1 VFRTSRQ
8 MVRAAHPFAFDTST
22 PMAICRRHKLLLAA
36 LLIGHGLLAWQLR
49 ARGIFT
55 FGDDA
60 AYLLLGRALQ
70 AFSYREPYFVGNPVA
85 ARFPPGYPAFLA
97 VLTAPAGEHL
107 GLISL
112 AGILVSIAGLV
123 FLFDVVRRRW
133 STELAFLVTA
143 AAAVNPEL
151 LTNASNVR
159 SETLYTTLTLASL
172 WAADRA
178 VGQRNSRERGT
189 RAALVAGGLA
199 IVAALTRSVG
209 VTLIGALG
217 MHWLARRRYRW
228 VMVFGAAAT
237 VTVGAWLAWTVVAP
251 AREVRRSY
259 VDDAMNIRVGDGS
272 LRSTMVA
279 RLKENITGYV
289 GQSVIEQL
297 ALPVTPRTRLD
308 NVGWVLAIG
317 ALLTVGLI
325 SAWGRWNAVVWYVG
339 AYGALLAVWAWT
351 IERFLGP
358 VIPLLVALI
367 VIGAGVASSVL
378 ARNRRWLPP
387 AVVTMVLAG
396 FALREDAQL
405 VTRALECDRARVD
418 CALPRELDF
427 VDAVAYLATHSAPD
441 ARVISPKAPSL
452 YYHAKRQALF
462 WDEVLN
468 LPLDSLDGFLR
479 QERVSYIL
487 TTPVFS
493 DGESIVRL
501 SRRDCAR
508 LDLVR
513 AFSPRTM
520 LLAVRP
526 EGAPP
531 ATESAACRALKRA
544 ETIPFQDV
552 PR

>member
-1 VFRTSRQ
+1 MR
-8 MVRAAHPFAFDTST
+8 RANHPSAFESST
-22 PMAICRRHKLLLAA
+22 PTTLIGRHKMLLAA
-36 LLIGHGLLAWQLR
+36 LLAGHGLLAWQLR

-60 AYLLLGRALQ
+60 AYLLLGRSLR
-70 AFSYREPYFVGNPVA
+70 AFNYREPYFVGNPVA

-97 VLTAPAGEHL
+97 AVTGPFGEHL
-107 GLISL
+107 GLVSA
-112 AGILVSIAGLV
+112 AGILVSVAGML

-133 STELAFLVTA
+133 STELALLVIA
-143 AAAVNPEL
+143 AAAVNPQL
-151 LTNASNVR
+151 LANASNVQ
-159 SETLYTTLTLASL
+159 SETLYTTLTLGSL

-178 VGQRNSRERGT
+178 VGQRDRRERGV
-189 RAALVAGGLA
+189 RAAVVAGGLA
-199 IVAALTRSVG
+199 IAAALTRSVG

-217 MHWLARRRYRW
+217 LHWLFRRRYRW
-228 VMVFGAAAT
+228 VMVFAAASA
-237 VTVGAWLAWTVVAP
+237 VTVGAWLSWTVVAP

-259 VDDAMNIRVGDGS
+259 VDDAVNIRVGDGS
-272 LRSTMVA
+272 LRSTIVE
-279 RLKENITGYV
+279 RLKGNVVTYG
-289 GQSVIEQL
+289 GQAVIEQL
-297 ALPVTPRTRLD
+297 ALPLTSRTRLD
-308 NVGWVLAIG
+308 NVGWVLAIVV
-317 ALLTVGLI
+317 LLTIGLL

-358 VIPLLVALI
+358 VLPLLIALI

-378 ARNRRWLPP
+378 TGRRQWLAP
-387 AVVTMVLAG
+387 AIVAMVLAG
-396 FALREDAQL
+396 AALREDARE

-427 VDAVAYLATHSAPD
+427 LDAVAYLAGHSAPD
-441 ARVISPKAPSL
+441 ARVIAPKAPSL
-452 YYHAKRQALF
+452 YYHARRQALF
-462 WDEVLN
+462 WDEVVN

-479 QERVSYIL
+479 RARVSYII

-493 DGESIVRL
+493 DGLTVVSL
-501 SRRDCAR
+501 SLRDCAR

-513 AFSPRTM
+513 AFSPYTL

-531 ATESAACRALKRA
+531 APDGAACRALERA
-544 ETIPFQDV
+544 AKTAGKGNV
-552 PR
+552 WG

>member
-1 VFRTSRQ
+1 
-8 MVRAAHPFAFDTST
+8 MGRAADPSAFESST
-22 PMAICRRHKLLLAA
+22 PTEIFRRHKLLLGA
-36 LLIGHGLLAWQLR
+36 LLAGHGLLAWQLR

-60 AYLLLGRALQ
+60 MYLLLGRALQ
-70 AFSYREPYFVGNPVA
+70 AFTYREPYYVGNPVA

-97 VLTAPAGEHL
+97 VLTAPLGEHL
-107 GLISL
+107 WLVSL
-112 AGILVSIAGLV
+112 AGILVSVVGLV

-133 STELAFLVTA
+133 STELALLVTA
-143 AAAVNPEL
+143 AAAVNPVVLE
-151 LTNASNVR
+151 NAGGVM
-159 SETLYTTLTLASL
+159 SETLYSTLTLASL

-178 VGQRNSRERGT
+178 VGDGRVRGT
-189 RAALVAGGLA
+189 RAAVAAGGLA
-199 IVAALTRSVG
+199 IAAAMTRSVG

-217 MHWLARRRYRW
+217 IHWLLRRRYRW
-228 VMVFGAAAT
+228 AMVFGAAAT

-259 VDDAMNIRVGDGS
+259 VDDAVNIRVGDGS
-272 LRSTMVA
+272 LRSTMVQ
-279 RLKENITGYV
+279 RLKENISTYA
-289 GQSVIEQL
+289 GQSIIEEL

-308 NVGWVLAIG
+308 NVAWVLAIG
-317 ALLTVGLI
+317 TLLTVGLI
-325 SAWGRWNAVVWYVG
+325 SAWGRWNAVVWYLG
-339 AYGALLAVWAWT
+339 AYGALLAAWAWT

-358 VIPLLVALI
+358 VVPLLVALI

-387 AVVTMVLAG
+387 AIVATTLAAFG
-396 FALREDAQL
+396 LIADTQL

-418 CALPRELDF
+418 CALPWQLDF
-427 VDAVAYLATHSAPD
+427 VDAVTYLASHSTPD
-441 ARVISPKAPSL
+441 ARVITPKAGTL
-452 YYHAKRQALF
+452 YYHSKRQALY
-462 WDEVLN
+462 WDEVVN

-479 QERVSYIL
+479 QERVSHIL

-493 DGESIVRL
+493 DGETIVRL

-513 AFSPRTM
+513 AFSPQTL

-531 ATESAACRALKRA
+531 VTESAACRALERA
-544 ETIPFQDV
+544 EKLADHGGWSANV

>member
-1 VFRTSRQ
+1 V
-8 MVRAAHPFAFDTST
+8 
-22 PMAICRRHKLLLAA
+22 LLAA

-60 AYLLLGRALQ
+60 AYLLLSRALQ

-107 GLISL
+107 GLVSL
-112 AGILVSIAGLV
+112 AGILVSVVGLV

-133 STELAFLVTA
+133 STELALLVTA

-189 RAALVAGGLA
+189 RAAVIAGGLA
-199 IVAALTRSVG
+199 IAAALTRSVG
-209 VTLIGALG
+209 VTMIGALG
-217 MHWLARRRYRW
+217 VHWLLRRRYRW
-228 VMVFGAAAT
+228 VMVFGAAAAI
-237 VTVGAWLAWTVVAP
+237 TVGAWLAWTVVAP

-259 VDDAMNIRVGDGS
+259 VDDAVNVRVGDGS
-272 LRSTMVA
+272 LRSTMVK
-279 RLKENITGYV
+279 RLKENIATYA
-289 GQSVIEQL
+289 GQSIVEEL
-297 ALPVTPRTRLD
+297 ALPLTPRTRLD
-308 NVGWVLAIG
+308 NVAWVLAIG
-317 ALLTVGLI
+317 TLLAVGLI
-325 SAWGRWNAVVWYVG
+325 SAWGRWNAVVWYLG

-358 VIPLLVALI
+358 VVPLLIALT

-387 AVVTMVLAG
+387 AIAAMVLAG
-396 FALREDAQL
+396 FGLHEDSEL
-405 VTRALECDRARVD
+405 VTHALECDRARVD

-427 VDAVAYLATHSAPD
+427 VDAVAYLAGHSAPD
-441 ARVISPKAPSL
+441 ARVITPKAPTL
-452 YYHAKRQALF
+452 YYHSKRQALY
-462 WDEVLN
+462 WDQVVN

-479 QERVSYIL
+479 QERVSHIL

-493 DGESIVRL
+493 DGETIVRL
-501 SRRDCAR
+501 SRRDCAH

-513 AFSPRTM
+513 AFSPQTL

-531 ATESAACRALKRA
+531 AAESAACRALERA
-544 ETIPFQDV
+544 ETLADHGGWLENG

>member
-1 VFRTSRQ
+1 MRH
-8 MVRAAHPFAFDTST
+8 ADHPSAFDSST
-22 PMAICRRHKLLLAA
+22 LTMMCGRHKVLLAA
-36 LLIGHGLLAWQLR
+36 LLVGHGLLAWQLR
-49 ARGIFT
+49 ARGVFT

-60 AYLLLGRALQ
+60 MYLLLGRALQ
-70 AFSYREPYFVGNPVA
+70 SFTYREAYYVGNPVA

-97 VLTAPAGEHL
+97 VLTAPSGEHL
-107 GLISL
+107 GLVSF

-123 FLFDVVRRRW
+123 LLFDVVRRRW
-133 STELAFLVTA
+133 STELALLVTA
-143 AAAVNPEL
+143 AAAVNPVVLE
-151 LTNASNVR
+151 NAGSVL

-178 VGQRNSRERGT
+178 VGRRAGREPGT
-189 RAALVAGGLA
+189 RAAAAAGGLV
-199 IVAALTRSVG
+199 IAAAMTRSVG

-217 MHWLARRRYRW
+217 IHWLLRRRYRW
-228 VMVFGAAAT
+228 LMVFGAAAT

-259 VDDAMNIRVGDGS
+259 VDDAVNVRVGDGS

-279 RLKENITGYV
+279 RLKANIATYGAH
-289 GQSVIEQL
+289 SVIEQL
-297 ALPVTPRTRLD
+297 ALPLTRRTRLD
-308 NVGWVLAIG
+308 NVGWGLAIG
-317 ALLTVGLI
+317 ALLTIGLT
-325 SAWGRWNAVVWYVG
+325 SAWGRWNAVVWYLG
-339 AYGALLAVWAWT
+339 AYGALLAIWAWP
-351 IERFLGP
+351 IERLLGP
-358 VIPLLVALI
+358 VLPLLVALI

-378 ARNRRWLPP
+378 ARTRRWLPP
-387 AVVTMVLAG
+387 AIVAMALAG
-396 FALREDAQL
+396 FALIEDTQL

-418 CALPRELDF
+418 CALPWQLDF
-427 VDAVAYLATHSAPD
+427 VDAATYLASHSTPD
-441 ARVISPKAPSL
+441 ARVITPKAGTL
-452 YYHAKRQALF
+452 YYHSKRQALY
-462 WDEVLN
+462 WDEVVN

-479 QERVSYIL
+479 QERVSHIV

-493 DGESIVRL
+493 DGEKIVRL

-513 AFSPRTM
+513 AFSPQTL

-531 ATESAACRALKRA
+531 VTESPACRALERA
-544 ETIPFQDV
+544 ETLVDQGGWSENG

>member
-1 VFRTSRQ
+1 
-8 MVRAAHPFAFDTST
+8 M
-22 PMAICRRHKLLLAA
+22 LLAA
-36 LLIGHGLLAWQLR
+36 LLVGHGLLAWQLR

-60 AYLLLGRALQ
+60 AYLLLSRSLH
-70 AFSYREPYFVGNPVA
+70 AFTYREAYLLGNPVA

-97 VLTAPAGEHL
+97 VLTAPAGERL

-112 AGILVSIAGLV
+112 AGILVSVAGLV
-123 FLFDVVRRRW
+123 FLFDIVRRRW
-133 STELAFLVTA
+133 SIELAFLATA

-151 LTNASNVR
+151 LANAGNVR

-178 VGQRNSRERGT
+178 VGQRNARERGMP
-189 RAALVAGGLA
+189 AAVAAAGLA
-199 IVAALTRSVG
+199 IAAALTRSVG

-217 MHWLARRRYRW
+217 FHWLIRRRYRW
-228 VMVFGAAAT
+228 VLVFAAAAT

-251 AREVRRSY
+251 ARGVRRSY
-259 VDDAMNIRVGDGS
+259 VDDAVNIRVGDGS
-272 LRSTMVA
+272 LRSTMEQ
-279 RLKENITGYV
+279 RLRRNIRTYV
-289 GQSVIEQL
+289 GQSIVTQL

-308 NVGWVLAIG
+308 NVGWVLGIG

-325 SAWGRWNAVVWYVG
+325 SAWGRWNAVVWYL
-339 AYGALLAVWAWT
+339 ATYGALLSAWAWV

-358 VIPLLVALI
+358 VLALVIALV

-378 ARNRRWLPP
+378 ARHRRWLPP
-387 AVVTMVLAG
+387 SIVALILAG
-396 FALREDAQL
+396 FALLEDARL

-418 CALPRELDF
+418 CALPRELDYL
-427 VDAVAYLATHSAPD
+427 DAVAYLADHSAPD
-441 ARVISPKAPSL
+441 ARVIAPKAPTL
-452 YYHAKRQALF
+452 YYHSKRQAPY
-462 WDEVLN
+462 WDEVVN
-468 LPLDSLDGFLR
+468 LPLDSLDFFLR
-479 QERVSYIL
+479 REHVSYVL
-487 TTPVFS
+487 TTPVYS
-493 DGESIVRL
+493 DFASMVRL

-513 AFSPRTM
+513 AFSPQTL

-531 ATESAACRALKRA
+531 APDGAACRALERA
-544 ETIPFQDV
+544 K
-552 PR
+552 

>member
-1 VFRTSRQ
+1 LLRTSRL
-8 MVRAAHPFAFDTST
+8 MGRAADPSAFESST
-22 PMAICRRHKLLLAA
+22 PTEIFRRHKLLLGA
-36 LLIGHGLLAWQLR
+36 LLVGHGLLAWQLR

-60 AYLLLGRALQ
+60 AYLLLSRALQ
-70 AFSYREPYFVGNPVA
+70 AFSYREPYFVGTPIA

-97 VLTAPAGEHL
+97 VLTAPVGEHL
-107 GLISL
+107 WLVSL
-112 AGILVSIAGLV
+112 AGILVSVVGLV

-178 VGQRNSRERGT
+178 VGLRDGRARTT
-189 RAALVAGGLA
+189 RAAVVAGGLA
-199 IVAALTRSVG
+199 IAAALTRSVG

-217 MHWLARRRYRW
+217 MHWLVRRRYRW
-228 VMVFGAAAT
+228 VLVFAAAAT
-237 VTVGAWLAWTVVAP
+237 VTVGSWLAWTVVAP

-259 VDDAMNIRVGDGS
+259 VDDAVNVRVGDGS
-272 LRSTMVA
+272 LRSTMVQ
-279 RLKENITGYV
+279 RLKGNIAMYGGRT
-289 GQSVIEQL
+289 ILEEL
-297 ALPVTPRTRLD
+297 ALPLTSRTQLD
-308 NVGWVLAIG
+308 NVGWALAIG
-317 ALLTVGLI
+317 VLLTFGFI
-325 SAWGRWNAVVWYVG
+325 SAWGRWNAVVWYLG
-339 AYGALLAVWAWT
+339 AYGALLSVWAWT
-351 IERFLGP
+351 IERFVGP
-358 VIPLLVALI
+358 VLPLLVALM
-367 VIGAGVASSVL
+367 VIGAGVAASVL

-387 AVVTMVLAG
+387 AIVAMLLAG

-405 VTRALECDRARVD
+405 VTSALECDRARVD

-427 VDAVAYLATHSAPD
+427 LDAVAYLASHSTPD
-441 ARVISPKAPSL
+441 ARVIAPKAPSL
-452 YYHAKRQALF
+452 YYHSKHQALY
-462 WDEVLN
+462 WDEVVN
-468 LPLDSLDGFLR
+468 LPVDSLDGFLR
-479 QERVSYIL
+479 RERVSYII

-493 DGESIVRL
+493 DGAAIVRL

-513 AFSPRTM
+513 AFSPQTL

-526 EGAPP
+526 EGSPP
-531 ATESAACRALKRA
+531 APESAACRALERA
-544 ETIPFQDV
+544 HIAAE
-552 PR
+552 

>member
-1 VFRTSRQ
+1 MRH
-8 MVRAAHPFAFDTST
+8 ADHPSAFESST
-22 PMAICRRHKLLLAA
+22 PTMMGGRHKVLLTA
-36 LLIGHGLLAWQLR
+36 LLVGHGLLAWQLR
-49 ARGIFT
+49 PRGIFT

-60 AYLLLGRALQ
+60 AYLLLSRALQ
-70 AFSYREPYFVGNPVA
+70 AFTYREAYYVGNPVA

-107 GLISL
+107 GLISF

-123 FLFDVVRRRW
+123 LLFDVVRRRW
-133 STELAFLVTA
+133 STELALLVTA
-143 AAAVNPEL
+143 AAAVNPVVLE
-151 LTNASNVR
+151 NAGTVM

-178 VGQRNSRERGT
+178 VGCRDGRERGT
-189 RAALVAGGLA
+189 RAAVAAGGLV
-199 IVAALTRSVG
+199 IAAAMTRTVG

-217 MHWLARRRYRW
+217 IHWLLRRRYRW

-259 VDDAMNIRVGDGS
+259 VDDAVNVRAGDGS
-272 LRSTMVA
+272 LGNTMVE
-279 RLKENITGYV
+279 RLKGNIVTYS
-289 GQSVIEQL
+289 GQFIITEL
-297 ALPVTPRTRLD
+297 ALPVSRRTRLD

-317 ALLTVGLI
+317 ALLTLGLV
-325 SAWGRWNAVVWYVG
+325 SAWGRWNAVVWYLG
-339 AYGALLAVWAWT
+339 AYGALLVVWAWP

-358 VIPLLVALI
+358 ILALVIALT

-387 AVVTMVLAG
+387 AIVTIALAG
-396 FALREDAQL
+396 FALIEDTRL

-418 CALPRELDF
+418 CALPWELDF
-427 VDAVAYLATHSAPD
+427 VDAATYLASHSTPD
-441 ARVISPKAPSL
+441 ARVITPKAATV
-452 YYHAKRQALF
+452 YYHSKRQALY
-462 WDEVLN
+462 WDEVVN

-479 QERVSYIL
+479 QERVSHII
-487 TTPVFS
+487 TTPVYS
-493 DGESIVRL
+493 DGETIVRL

-513 AFSPRTM
+513 AFSPQTL

-531 ATESAACRALKRA
+531 VTQSAACRALERA
-544 ETIPFQDV
+544 ETRADHGGWSANV